1 MSIIDIASLFLMY
14 IIIPFCSSLVITFIV
29 IEIYNKLTNK
39 SAKLRNLEIK
49 IVDMEKQIKEQRE
62 KTNLLSEQ
70 IEIML
75 SRTNQTNSK
84 LDSINSLIN
93 ILKNNTSQYH
103 VISPEQTHVINP
115 ADIKQQQQQ
124 PQTQIQTQTG
134 HNISSHSQIESVN
147 NDHHNS
153 TIEYILKKL
162 ESNSL
167 TTRELQQY
175 IGRTREHTSRLMKKL
190 YDNKYVDRDMGSKPF
205 KYTIT
210 DEGRK
215 LLIKRS
221 VSKNNHHPDF
231 LKNSE
236 NLTDGLT
243 EIQYPANL
251 NSK

>member
-1 MSIIDIASLFLMY
+1 MY

-103 VISPEQTHVINP
+103 VISPEQTHVSNP

-124 PQTQIQTQTG
+124 QQPHTQIQTQTD
-134 HNISSHSQIESVN
+134 HNISSHSQIETVN
-147 NDHHNS
+147 DDHHNS